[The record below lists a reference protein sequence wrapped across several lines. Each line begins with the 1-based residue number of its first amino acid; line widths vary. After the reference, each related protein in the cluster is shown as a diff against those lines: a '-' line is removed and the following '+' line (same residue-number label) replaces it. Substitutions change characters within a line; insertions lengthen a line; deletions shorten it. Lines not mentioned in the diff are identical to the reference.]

1 MWFNRIFIVEL
12 QMQMI
17 SAYCLVFLFFSL
29 APLTAV
35 LALEEVDW
43 AGVGG
48 QDQHHL
54 VALLPLHL

>member
-1 MWFNRIFIVEL
+1 
-12 QMQMI
+12 MQMI